1 MFCVTHTKSGY
12 LMWRNILGNF
22 NVLTVSFVPALL
34 SSYVAIL
41 LERPS
46 RRGLLSLYVT
56 NVASETLF
64 RMASWRGLVRP
75 LPYGEVIIFTTS
87 IATLLFLYRS
97 SHATSDSIY
106 SLLRF
111 VVGPFEEKGYAE
123 NREDLPS
130 QDFSP
135 RFDRRSPGV
144 VKAALQVYKS
154 LVRGVKNY
162 GRHSACPHP
171 FSCTFYTLQGAVKL
185 FSLGYGL
192 QACLRVLL
200 QLKRVVRRPNLLPSL
215 LVHKNALKL
224 GAFLGGLSGIFR
236 VNIIYVSLWF
246 VSCLLRRVANKDS
259 QYHAIPAGIFAGL
272 AFSFF
277 PDNTIALYVMWKSL
291 QILYNDAVEKGYLPK
306 LPGFT
311 ILLYSI
317 STAILFHAAVL
328 EPHNLRPSYW
338 KFLFTISGGRI
349 SAMDRTSLDVFGLK
363 SSQGLLEAVGRTST
377 VILPTSHFQ

>member
-1 MFCVTHTKSGY
+1 M
-12 LMWRNILGNF
+12 
-22 NVLTVSFVPALL
+22 
-34 SSYVAIL
+34 
-41 LERPS
+41 
-46 RRGLLSLYVT
+46 
-56 NVASETLF
+56 
-64 RMASWRGLVRP
+64 
-75 LPYGEVIIFTTS
+75 
-87 IATLLFLYRS
+87 LFLCV
-97 SHATSDSIY
+97 IQNIVP
-106 SLLRF
+106 LLH
-111 VVGPFEEKGYAE
+111 VTCSTAEDEEIE
-123 NREDLPS
+123 
-130 QDFSP
+130 
-135 RFDRRSPGV
+135 
-144 VKAALQVYKS
+144 
-154 LVRGVKNY
+154 VRI
-162 GRHSACPHP
+162 S
-171 FSCTFYTLQGAVKL
+171 GAVKL

-236 VNIIYVSLWF
+236 F

-259 QYHAIPAGIFAGL
+259 QYHAIPSGILAGL